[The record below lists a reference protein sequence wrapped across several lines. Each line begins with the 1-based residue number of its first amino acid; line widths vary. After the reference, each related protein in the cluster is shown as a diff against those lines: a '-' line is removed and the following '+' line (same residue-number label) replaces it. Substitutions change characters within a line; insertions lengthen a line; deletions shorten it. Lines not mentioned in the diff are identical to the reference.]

1 MPVRP
6 VQAEADQQQRS
17 APWDGKLQSYPR
29 DVCVPQLVSAQ
40 AAAAPDAI
48 AVIHGERS
56 LTYKELDARANQL
69 AYRLRGLGVGPDII
83 VGLCVNRCLAMV
95 VGALAILKAGGAY
108 LPLDPTYPT
117 KHLALLSNDA
127 QIQILVAEQRI
138 ADGLGVRPQ
147 NVIPLDAEGRLA
159 APETFEPIVARA
171 QTEDLAYVIYTS
183 GSTGQPKGVEI
194 THGGLLN
201 LVFWHQRAFSVLP
214 SDRATLQASPGFDA
228 AVWEVWPYLAAGA
241 SVYLVDEAIR
251 TAPEALRDWLLANG
265 ITISFLPTDLAQHML
280 DLEWPK
286 DASLRMLL
294 TGADTLHRYP
304 SAGLP
309 FVLVNNYG
317 PTECTVV
324 TTSGTV
330 PPGGRPGELPAIGR
344 PIDNV
349 QVHIVD
355 EHLRPVQPGTPGELL
370 IGGAGVARGYL
381 NLPGLTAQKFIPDP
395 FSTRPE
401 ARLYRSG
408 DLARYLP
415 DGEIAFMG
423 RIDDQIKIR
432 GYRIEPQEITAVLIS
447 HPHVEASM
455 VVANAEGSGEK
466 RLVAYLVPAPDGQLK
481 AASLRKF
488 LRERLPDYMVPS
500 TFVRL
505 ERLPI
510 SANGKL
516 DRAALPVPTAENI
529 LEEHAYAAPE
539 SELQNR
545 LANIVETLLGVKRVG
560 IDDNFFNLGG
570 HSLLGAQMIARIS
583 DTFGVELSLFSVFND
598 PTVRGMSAEIKRVLI
613 EKLSAMSEE
622 GAESLLASSQDGD

>member
-1 MPVRP
+1 
-6 VQAEADQQQRS
+6 
-17 APWDGKLQSYPR
+17 
-29 DVCVPQLVSAQ
+29 
-40 AAAAPDAI
+40 
-48 AVIHGERS
+48 VIHGERS

-83 VGLCVNRCLAMV
+83 VGLCVNRCLATV

-117 KHLALLSNDA
+117 KHLAFLLKDA
-127 QIQILVAEQRI
+127 QVQILVAEQRI
-138 ADGLGVRPQ
+138 ADRLGVRPQ

-159 APETFEPIVARA
+159 APGTFEPIVARA
-171 QTEDLAYVIYTS
+171 ETEDLAYVIYTS

-330 PPGGRPGELPAIGR
+330 PPGGRPGEPPAIGR